1 MNCYSLSEVQ
11 RRTSLPIKPLDYSNE
26 IMRRKESTASTKSIR
41 FLDLKE
47 NIINSKEDTSLASH
61 STSRLQIYHEYN
73 NPSVRFSES
82 SNQEEISKQE
92 TYDDALELN
101 SFKGHRYSEE

>member
-1 MNCYSLSEVQ
+1 M
-11 RRTSLPIKPLDYSNE
+11 
-26 IMRRKESTASTKSIR
+26 
-41 FLDLKE
+41 DLKE
-47 NIINSKEDTSLASH
+47 NIINSKEDTSLVSH

-73 NPSVRFSES
+73 NPSVRFNIT

-92 TYDDALELN
+92 TYDHALELN